1 MPVTIQLAVDLARGV
16 INDRAATKRYSDADL
31 LQYGND
37 AIDLIA
43 TARPELFYETV
54 DVTCIA
60 NSPVQKLSQAD
71 SLGLVDV
78 LYVKGG
84 ASLTKTDR
92 ATMDR
97 VLPGW
102 PSEAAASAEN
112 WMPLLDDPFRFLIY
126 PAAPVGQVIVAL
138 HIKPPPEY
146 AIGDTIPLSSSYL
159 PIIADYIIG
168 MAESRQD
175 ESINSGRAQVFIG
188 KFMTALGIANTENPA
203 EKPKQ

>member
-1 MPVTIQLAVDLARGV
+1 MPATLQLAVDLARGV
-16 INDRAATKRYSDADL
+16 LHDRAATKRYSDTDL

-43 TARPELFYETV
+43 TARPELFYETLE
-54 DVTCIA
+54 VTCVA
-60 NSPVQKLSQAD
+60 NTQVQKLSQAD

-78 LYVKGG
+78 LHVKGG

-102 PSEAAASAEN
+102 PSVAAAAAEN
-112 WMPLLDDPFRFLIY
+112 WMPLLDDPFRFLVY
-126 PAAPVGQVIVAL
+126 PPAPSGQIIVVV

-175 ESINSGRAQVFIG
+175 ESINAGRAQAFIG